1 MTAQDIRTQMRTRRK
16 ALREDEIEALSRAM
30 CARIRRCK
38 AYQCAH
44 TVMIY
49 WPAKGE
55 ISLLFLLEDEQK
67 RFCLPR
73 VEGPGRMT
81 ARLYEGKASLEAGAY
96 GILSPKESAQVIAP
110 DALDLILVPGVAFTP
125 RMERIGQGGG
135 YYDRFLPRTRALRMG
150 AAYDFQMRNRVPQ
163 HECDARMDILITPT
177 KILGGHDHGQ

>member
-1 MTAQDIRTQMRTRRK
+1 MRLRRK
-16 ALREDEIEALSRAM
+16 ALREEEIEALSRAM
-30 CARIRRCK
+30 CARIRQCK
-38 AYQCAH
+38 AYQNAR

-55 ISLLFLLEDEQK
+55 ISPLFLLEDVQK

-73 VEGPGRMT
+73 VEGPGQMT
-81 ARLYEGKASLEAGAY
+81 ARLYEGKNCLEAGAY
-96 GILSPKESAQVIAP
+96 GILSPKERAPVIAP
-110 DALDLILVPGVAFTP
+110 EQIDLIIVPGVAFTP

-135 YYDRFLPRTRALRMG
+135 YYDRFLQKTHALRMG

-177 KILGGHDHGQ
+177 RT